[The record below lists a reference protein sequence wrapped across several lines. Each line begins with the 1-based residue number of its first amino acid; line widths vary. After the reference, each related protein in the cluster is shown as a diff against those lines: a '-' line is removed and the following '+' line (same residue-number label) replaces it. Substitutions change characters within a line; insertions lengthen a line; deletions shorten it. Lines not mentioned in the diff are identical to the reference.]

1 MYKFQSLIRLVFW
14 LGLVTF
20 GALSQAV
27 EVCKTGVRCT
37 VVTTPVA
44 PTPVTSTITTVR
56 VTPSV
61 SSAPVTRV
69 AAPATAAPTT
79 TAPRASAT
87 TTAAPAISKPK
98 ATVTAVAN
106 PFVKVSPVVLAPR
119 SGMTSVWRASLFNS
133 ANVTL
138 DKNPSAAALPGCSA
152 GQDGNCIASA
162 PERKGTATTSDKD
175 NDNVPAKPVERRR
188 ALVIGNT
195 EYASPIT
202 SLPGTAKDALD
213 ISQAL
218 KDQGFDVIALKD
230 ASREGTVRAF
240 NNLIRTTGEDDSVIV
255 YYAGHGHIH
264 PGSASGYWLPADADV
279 ENPKT
284 WISNADI
291 TRMIT
296 NISAKQIL
304 LVSDSCFSG
313 ALTREGEVADS
324 PAKSI
329 SANAILKRRSVAV
342 MSSGSEEPVADSLGE
357 GNSPFA
363 DALLKQ
369 LAAVG
374 SNKEPLRAQA
384 ALNQIRTEVAKSS
397 TQTPQYGVLMSAG
410 HNAGG
415 DYLLGI
421 K

>member
-1 MYKFQSLIRLVFW
+1 MFKISAFLVHALWIATMGFGFTAQAQICRPIGSPKCEPVLIIPRLVPISNTTIK
-14 LGLVTF
+14 LTTTSAS
-20 GALSQAV
+20 GAQAV
-27 EVCKTGVRCT
+27 SK
-37 VVTTPVA
+37 
-44 PTPVTSTITTVR
+44 
-56 VTPSV
+56 
-61 SSAPVTRV
+61 
-69 AAPATAAPTT
+69 
-79 TAPRASAT
+79 PRA
-87 TTAAPAISKPK
+87 
-98 ATVTAVAN
+98 AVSVIAN
-106 PFVKVSPVVLAPR
+106 PFVKIAPIVVIPR
-119 SGMTSVWRASLFNS
+119 SGTATAWRVAMFKS

-138 DKNPSAAALPGCSA
+138 DQNPSAAALPNCAA

-162 PERKGTATTSDKD
+162 PERRSASTSGADKD
-175 NDNVPAKPVERRR
+175 NDNIPAKPIERRR

-202 SLPGTAKDALD
+202 SLPGTAKDAAD
-213 ISQAL
+213 ISKSLA
-218 KDQGFDVIALKD
+218 DQGFEVISLAD
-230 ASREGTVRAF
+230 ASRDVTVRAF

-291 TRMIT
+291 SRMLT

-313 ALTREGEVADS
+313 ALTREAETSSKNA
-324 PAKSI
+324 PSI
-329 SANAILKRRSVAV
+329 SPNAILKRRSVAV

-363 DALLKQ
+363 DALLKK
-369 LAAVG
+369 L
-374 SNKEPLRAQA
+374 SNLNATKEPLRAQA
-384 ALNQIRTEVAKSS
+384 ALESIREEVAKNSP
-397 TQTPQYGVLMSAG
+397 QTPQYGVLMSAG
-410 HNAGG
+410 HTAGG
-415 DYLLGI
+415 DYLFGG